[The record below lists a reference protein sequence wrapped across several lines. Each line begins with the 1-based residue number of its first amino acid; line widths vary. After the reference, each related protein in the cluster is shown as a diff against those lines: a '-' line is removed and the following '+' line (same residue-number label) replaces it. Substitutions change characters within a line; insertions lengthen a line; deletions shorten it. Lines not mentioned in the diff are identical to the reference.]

1 MTGPTTPQP
10 LQYSFMK
17 ASPSSS
23 SPDLPLPVTQP
34 PASCPPGDRL
44 ERTSGGQFRA
54 GHSGN
59 PAGRPRSEST
69 ALRLQMAEHA
79 EGVLHAVLEAALS
92 GDMAAAKMI
101 LDRLVPPLRPHAES
115 VLIPLDAPA
124 GPAATAEAILAAA
137 VTGKI
142 PPDAAMQLLSAT
154 ASLTRIIETS
164 ELQARLEALERAVT
178 PQKR

>member
-1 MTGPTTPQP
+1 
-10 LQYSFMK
+10 MK
-17 ASPSSS
+17 DSNQS
-23 SPDLPLPVTQP
+23 SPTPVTQS
-34 PASCPPGDRL
+34 PATLSSGHGL

-54 GHSGN
+54 GFSGN
-59 PAGRPRSEST
+59 PTGRPRSEST
-69 ALRLQMAEHA
+69 ALRLQMAERA
-79 EGVLHAVLEAALS
+79 EDVLQVVLQAALS

-115 VLIPLDAPA
+115 VLIPLDTPA

-154 ASLTRIIETS
+154 ASLTRIIETA

>member
-1 MTGPTTPQP
+1 MKDTDQSCPSTPT
-10 LQYSFMK
+10 S
-17 ASPSSS
+17 
-23 SPDLPLPVTQP
+23 VTQS
-34 PASCPPGDRL
+34 PANHSSGHGE
-44 ERTSGGQFRA
+44 ERTRGGQFRA

-69 ALRLQMAEHA
+69 ALRQQMAEHA

-178 PQKR
+178 PPKR

>member
-1 MTGPTTPQP
+1 
-10 LQYSFMK
+10 MK
-17 ASPSSS
+17 HRHQS

-34 PASCPPGDRL
+34 PTSCPPGDRL

-69 ALRLQMAEHA
+69 ALRQQMAEHA
-79 EGVLHAVLEAALS
+79 EGVLQAVLEAALS

-115 VLIPLDAPA
+115 VLIPLNAPA

-142 PPDAAMQLLSAT
+142 PPDAAVQLLSAT

>member
-23 SPDLPLPVTQP
+23 PDLPLPVTQP
-34 PASCPPGDRL
+34 PTSCPPGDRL

-154 ASLTRIIETS
+154 ASLTRIIETA

-178 PQKR
+178 PPKP